1 MQINIP
7 RQLNEL
13 MLSRGEAGKKWLQ
26 ELPSSIEKL
35 QQDWHIEIEAPFKN
49 SYCNYVAQ
57 GKTKNGSDIVL
68 KVSYPDQEFY
78 REINYLKLQKD
89 GPVPKV
95 LQVDESIPAILL
107 EKISPAQT
115 LATIQEDEAI
125 IIAASL
131 MDRLWKKVDVSSDFR
146 SLDELYQ
153 DFLRLKEL
161 SPMNTLFSAD
171 ILKKAQ
177 DAYILLTQNPE
188 EEFLLHGDL
197 HQFNII
203 FDSVKGWIVIDPSG
217 IIGEKAYEV
226 ATFLRNPPA
235 IGSDPKLKEILKNR
249 IYTFSRILDLNS
261 KRIYLWGL
269 FQTVLSSLW
278 AVEDNADFLD
288 SFVNVAN
295 ALAEIEID

>member
-1 MQINIP
+1 
-7 RQLNEL
+7 
-13 MLSRGEAGKKWLQ
+13 MLSRGETGIKWLQ
-26 ELPSSIEKL
+26 ELPNTLEKL
-35 QQDWHIEIEAPFKN
+35 QQDWQIELEDPFEN

-57 GKTKNGSDIVL
+57 GKTKNGNGAVL
-68 KVSYPDQEFY
+68 KVSFPDREFY
-78 REINYLKLQKD
+78 REINYLKLQKE

-115 LATIQEDEAI
+115 LDTVEEDEAI
-125 IIAASL
+125 TIAASL
-131 MDRLWKKVDVSSDFR
+131 MERLWKKAAAPSDFR

-153 DFLRLKEL
+153 DFLRLTETP
-161 SPMNTLFSAD
+161 PMNTLFSAD

-177 DAYILLTQNPE
+177 DAYIFLNENPE
-188 EEFLLHGDL
+188 EDFLLHGDL
-197 HQFNII
+197 HQFNMI
-203 FDSVKGWIVIDPSG
+203 FDSTKGWTVIDPSG

-235 IGSDPKLKEILKNR
+235 IGSDPRLKDILTNR
-249 IYTFSRILDLNS
+249 IYTFSRILGLDP
-261 KRIYLWGL
+261 KRVYLWGL

-288 SFVNVAN
+288 SFVTVAKV
-295 ALAEIEID
+295 LAEIEVQ